1 MRSFI
6 IIIFGVLISAIIL
19 WLTPAQNRIFIGII
33 FSIFWLILI
42 FWNLNIGMSHGYTF
56 AQELPIHLILYIIP
70 IATYWGYI
78 WFKRL

>member
-1 MRSFI
+1 MRTLI
-6 IIIFGVLISAIIL
+6 IIILGLLISTITL
-19 WLTPAQNRIFIGII
+19 WLAPVQNRIVIGII
-33 FSIFWLILI
+33 FSIIWLILI
-42 FWNLNIGMSHGYTF
+42 VWNLRIGMSHGYTF